1 MKKLN
6 KDPFVSK
13 LRYAPREPLDCFQG
27 SYANGQTVLLLRD
40 AITGEPA
47 CKATVCVLLG
57 PHQSLPKGYVVIKDW
72 SENEGVAETLLA
84 AGIIEQPP
92 ETLFVRC
99 GYEQAHVYKLKEQA

>member
-6 KDPFVSK
+6 EVPFVSK

-47 CKATVCVLLG
+47 CKATVAVEPWQKIPADC
-57 PHQSLPKGYVVIKDW
+57 VVIKNW
-72 SENEGVAETLLA
+72 SENEGVEETLLA
-84 AGIIEQPP
+84 AGIIEPLNYP
-92 ETLFVRC
+92 RSIPC
-99 GYEQAHVYKLKEQA
+99 GHVTANVYRLKEQV